1 MPYFTFQCIVE
12 INEKKY
18 CSLLILFFFEK
29 NLCNTNRGAVVEMPV
44 YTSSWNSLVQFLSL
58 WNGQQTWADCSKLW
72 ISPLTFKCHCCSN
85 TELLGLQVACYEM
98 KMNFAPRFFYPT
110 CNTIWLHPTS
120 FSFFPILEWSL
131 ERSRKTSGYLYKFLC
146 DHAILILET
155 YQKALPWSFI
165 LSFSSHDLFFPGNL
179 GCKLFFPLKLF
190 L

>member
-1 MPYFTFQCIVE
+1 
-12 INEKKY
+12 
-18 CSLLILFFFEK
+18 
-29 NLCNTNRGAVVEMPV
+29 MPV
-44 YTSSWNSLVQFLSL
+44 YTSSWNSLLQFLSL

-85 TELLGLQVACYEM
+85 TEMLGLQVACYEM

-165 LSFSSHDLFFPGNL
+165 LSFSSHDLFFPSNL

>member
-1 MPYFTFQCIVE
+1 
-12 INEKKY
+12 
-18 CSLLILFFFEK
+18 
-29 NLCNTNRGAVVEMPV
+29 MPV

-85 TELLGLQVACYEM
+85 TEMLGLQVACYEM
-98 KMNFAPRFFYPT
+98 KMNFAPTFFYPT

-165 LSFSSHDLFFPGNL
+165 LSFSSHDLFFPSNL

>member
-1 MPYFTFQCIVE
+1 M
-12 INEKKY
+12 
-18 CSLLILFFFEK
+18 
-29 NLCNTNRGAVVEMPV
+29 VEMPV
-44 YTSSWNSLVQFLSL
+44 YTSLWNSLVQFLSL

-85 TELLGLQVACYEM
+85 TVAGIAGGMLWNENELCTKV
-98 KMNFAPRFFYPT
+98 FYPT

-155 YQKALPWSFI
+155 HQKALPWSFI
-165 LSFSSHDLFFPGNL
+165 LSFSSHVLFFPSNL